1 MRFLFT
7 LWLAR
12 ATVFAMKLMG
22 KRGSYLP
29 GKLAIQLYPDFLSGF
44 NPPKEIIGIT
54 GTNGKTTLTNLLGDF
69 FKSQNLEYFSNSY
82 GSNTVEGIAA
92 CYIHNSNFFGKLYY
106 ERAVLEIDERSAL
119 KIFKHVHPDWLVV
132 TNLFRDSFPRNAHS
146 DYIFDILEEA
156 IPTKTRLIL
165 NSDDLISSF
174 LKEKEENLRSFFS
187 MDLLPEEEE
196 VESRVRDISNCPRC
210 DYPLAK
216 EFIRY
221 NHIGRYHCD
230 NCAFENFKAEI
241 RLIAASQDKI
251 TLALDGKE
259 VDFPTVSDN
268 PVDNYNLLAAI
279 SLLFKQGY
287 DLNKMASAFEQIR
300 VVKSRYDKENIGPYR
315 LYRIMAKSMNPI
327 SSSRVFNYIQ
337 SLEGDIAI
345 VFANPTLLFGNR
357 NSEQMAWLYDL
368 DFKFLAGDNIK
379 QFILCGKRYKDYEVA
394 LNMYDI
400 DSEKIYAVSSFNDAA
415 AAVDYKL
422 VNTVVVLN
430 DTDTIEKAE
439 KVRVEIAQRMKEEV
453 S

>member
-165 NSDDLISSF
+165 NSDDLIS
-174 LKEKEENLRSFFS
+174 
-187 MDLLPEEEE
+187 
-196 VESRVRDISNCPRC
+196 
-210 DYPLAK
+210 
-216 EFIRY
+216 
-221 NHIGRYHCD
+221 
-230 NCAFENFKAEI
+230 
-241 RLIAASQDKI
+241 
-251 TLALDGKE
+251 
-259 VDFPTVSDN
+259 
-268 PVDNYNLLAAI
+268 
-279 SLLFKQGY
+279 
-287 DLNKMASAFEQIR
+287 
-300 VVKSRYDKENIGPYR
+300 
-315 LYRIMAKSMNPI
+315 
-327 SSSRVFNYIQ
+327 
-337 SLEGDIAI
+337 
-345 VFANPTLLFGNR
+345 
-357 NSEQMAWLYDL
+357 
-368 DFKFLAGDNIK
+368 
-379 QFILCGKRYKDYEVA
+379 
-394 LNMYDI
+394 
-400 DSEKIYAVSSFNDAA
+400 
-415 AAVDYKL
+415 
-422 VNTVVVLN
+422 
-430 DTDTIEKAE
+430 
-439 KVRVEIAQRMKEEV
+439 
-453 S
+453 